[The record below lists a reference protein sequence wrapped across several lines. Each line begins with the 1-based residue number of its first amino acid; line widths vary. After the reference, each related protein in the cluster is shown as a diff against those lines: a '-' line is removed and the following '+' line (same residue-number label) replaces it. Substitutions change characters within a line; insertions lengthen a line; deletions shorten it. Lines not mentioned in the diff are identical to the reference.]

1 MKKKL
6 FYLLMSVVCLLTLA
20 ACGSGSKDLNGSIT
34 VTQTTEEK
42 DTYVS
47 ADITIEYKN
56 PQRSDVLGT
65 KIEVYTTDGVE
76 ERSFTYFT
84 NNSGKT
90 VYTYLLPKVNTPYT
104 FYIRA
109 KTGDLDGSTGIVV
122 PALKQEAPAS
132 LTAAPNAVS
141 FASNAQVG
149 QAVQIILTGG
159 TTPYACNVNPSPN
172 DYIGAS
178 INGNILTVSLKKK
191 NESTSDMEYSIMVT
205 DKSSPTKT
213 LEIKVKLAG
222 KTAPTAITATPTS
235 VTFANGAKSGDKF
248 EVSLS
253 GGDGNYSA
261 AINPI
266 ETSPSI
272 EALLSGNKLTVTLK
286 IDNTVTGEDKK
297 YTILISDQSTP
308 AKTLEIPVTLTAKK
322 E

>member
-6 FYLLMSVVCLLTLA
+6 IYLFMSLVCLLNLA
-20 ACGSGSKDLNGSIT
+20 ACGSGSKDLNGSLT
-34 VTQTTEEK
+34 VTQSTKEE

-47 ADITIEYKN
+47 ADFTIEYKN

-65 KIEVYTTDGVE
+65 RIEVYTTNGVE

-90 VYTYLLPKVNTPYT
+90 VYTYLLPKIDTPYT

-122 PALKQEAPAS
+122 PALKQVAPAS
-132 LTAAPNAVS
+132 LTAAPTAVN

-149 QAVQIILTGG
+149 QSVQIVLSGG

-178 INGNILTVSLKKK
+178 VNGNILTVSLKKK
-191 NESTSDMEYSIMVT
+191 NESTSDMEYSVMVT

-213 LEIKVKLAG
+213 LEIKVKLAA
-222 KTAPTAITATPTS
+222 KTAPSAITASPSS
-235 VTFANGAKSGDKF
+235 VTFAYGAKSGDKF
-248 EVSLS
+248 VVSLS

-266 ETSPSI
+266 ETSPFI
-272 EALLSGNKLTVTLK
+272 EAQLSGNNLTVTLK
-286 IDNTVTGEDKK
+286 IDNTVTEDKK
-297 YTILISDQSTP
+297 YAILISDQSTP